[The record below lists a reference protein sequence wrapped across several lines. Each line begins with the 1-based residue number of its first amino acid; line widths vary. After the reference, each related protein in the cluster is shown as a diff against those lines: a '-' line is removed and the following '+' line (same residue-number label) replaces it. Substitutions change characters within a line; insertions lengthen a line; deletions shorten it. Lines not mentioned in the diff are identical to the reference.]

1 MRNYYAIVALLTMF
15 CGVQFATAQGA
26 NCASADPFCTDNTY
40 TFPAS
45 TSTTSESGPDYG
57 CLSTQPNP
65 AWYYIQVANSGNII
79 IDLSNSAGVDID
91 FICWGPYSNL
101 STACSNLTGSSDPF
115 CELFETYPCGNIV
128 DCSYSTSATETCDIP
143 GAVAGQYY
151 MFLITNYSGV
161 STDIIA
167 QTNGASTGSTDCSI
181 VAPGCLITYFE
192 YTQTACAG
200 NSEYSMYGTFT
211 YQDNPGTG
219 TLIVEVDNGTTTY
232 TQVFNPPF
240 VDGTTYN
247 YNITGIPA
255 DAASSTITIYFSDD
269 PSCSQTLSYTAP
281 ANCSGCTADVGTFT
295 AGITGQSQNNYVLC
309 YGDEINITADGNF
322 VAPEEE
328 FPDPSDPSYPGPTY
342 DPDIYWLIYSC
353 PPSVGTTPAPT
364 TPAPA
369 NDINLDPCLQGIISQ
384 TDLYDINDLLII
396 NSFPAGTFTDNIV
409 YYVPITMYSIVDG
422 IYTYQFVGQPE
433 CYEMGPTYVVQ
444 YLPEVTMTQV
454 SDCATGEVTAT
465 ISGGS
470 PALDGSQFTVV
481 AGSLSPA
488 SATFVNTSCVDGGD
502 IVLGGLTSGQSYSFD
517 VADPNGCTITV
528 AGTMTGGGGA
538 TLTYPQTAYCV
549 DEANPSPT
557 VTGSASGTFSSTAGL
572 SINAATGV
580 INLAASTPGS
590 YTVTYVGTGGVCPP
604 SATVNI
610 TINALPA
617 VVAGPDQTVCSGT
630 AVTLTGSGAN
640 SYSWDNGVTN
650 GVPFTPA
657 NTNTYTV
664 TGTSAAGCQNTDQVI
679 VTVQPTAPPQF
690 AADITSGCAPLT
702 VTFTNLSGGS
712 NCDWDFGDGGT
723 GTGCVSV
730 THTFTTVG
738 CYDITLETT
747 SSAGCVGTVTLSNYI
762 CVTPNPVASFI
773 PNPSVLTILN
783 PVTQMVNS
791 STNATSYH
799 WDFGDNSQSTQFQ
812 PTHEYPESPGSYTI
826 QLIAYSSSG
835 CTDTA
840 YATVVI
846 TEEVIFF
853 VPNTFTPDDDEF
865 NQSFNPIFTSGFDP
879 YDFNMLIFDRWGEII
894 FETNN
899 DQVGWDG
906 TYQGEL
912 VKDGT
917 YTWKIEFKTSAND
930 ARKIAVGHVNV
941 LR

>member
-1 MRNYYAIVALLTMF
+1 MRNYYAIIALFTML
-15 CGVQFATAQGA
+15 CGVQFAYTQGA

-65 AWYYIQVANSGNII
+65 AWYFIQVANSGDII

-181 VAPGCLITYFE
+181 VPPVGCLMDYFE
-192 YTQTACAG
+192 ANISACETG
-200 NSEYSMYGTFT
+200 STFSVSGEFT
-211 YQDNPGTG
+211 YTGNPGSG
-219 TLIVEVDNGTTTY
+219 TVIVEVDNGTSTY
-232 TQVFNPPF
+232 TQTFNPPF
-240 VDGTTYN
+240 VDGQTYTYN
-247 YNITGIPA
+247 ISGIPA
-255 DAASSTITIYFSDD
+255 DGAASSITVYFSAD
-269 PSCSQTLSYTAP
+269 PACSQTITYTAVADCSCA
-281 ANCSGCTADVGTFT
+281 ANIGTQT
-295 AGITGQSQNNYVLC
+295 VSMTGQGTNNYVLC
-309 YGDEINITADGNF
+309 YGDQIDITLDGNYTPPAEAF
-322 VAPEEE
+322 AP
-328 FPDPSDPSYPGPTY
+328 PGPTY
-342 DPDIYWLIYSC
+342 DPGIGWLVYSC
-353 PPSVGTTPAPT
+353 PPSVGLTPSAT
-364 TPAPA
+364 EDVA
-369 NDINLDPCLQGIISQ
+369 NDPCLLGVVNFGDFS
-384 TDLYDINDLLII
+384 DVNDLAWI
-396 NSFPAGTFTDNIV
+396 NSFPAGTFTDNTV
-409 YYVPITMYSIVDG
+409 YFVPITFYSMTDG
-422 IYTYQFVGQPE
+422 TYSYVNTTVP
-433 CYEMGPTYVVQ
+433 CYDLGTVYAVQ

-465 ISGGS
+465 INGGLPS
-470 PALDGSQFTVV
+470 VDGSQFTVV
-481 AGSLSPA
+481 AGSMTPA
-488 SATFVNTSCVDGGD
+488 TASFVNTSCADGGD

-517 VADPNGCTITV
+517 VEDANGCTITV

-572 SINAATGV
+572 SINSATGV
-580 INLAASTPGS
+580 INLAASTPGP
-590 YTVTYVGTGGVCPP
+590 YTVTYVGTGGACPP
-604 SATVNI
+604 SATFNL
-610 TINALPA
+610 TINGLPA

-640 SYSWDNGVTN
+640 SYSWDNGVSN

-657 NTNTYTV
+657 STNTYTV
-664 TGTSAAGCQNTDQVI
+664 TGTSAAGCQNTDQVV

-690 AADITSGCAPLT
+690 VADVTSGCAPLT

-712 NCDWDFGDGGT
+712 NCEWDFGDGNT
-723 GTGCVSV
+723 GTGCLTI
-730 THTFTTVG
+730 THTFTSVG

-747 SSAGCVGTVTLSNYI
+747 SSAGCVGTATLSNYI
-762 CVTPNPVASFI
+762 CVTPNPVASFV
-773 PNPSVLTILN
+773 PNPSVLTVLN

-791 STNATSYH
+791 SSNATTYQ
-799 WDFGDNSQSTQFQ
+799 WNFGDGSQSTAFQ
-812 PTHEYPESPGSYTI
+812 PTHEYPENPGSYTI
-826 QLIAYSSSG
+826 ELIAYSASG

-865 NQSFNPIFTSGFDP
+865 NQSFNPVFTSGFDP